1 MINLVKKALEQYGML
16 QNVRAVTVALSG
28 GADSVALLNAMLK
41 LTDEYGIVV
50 KAAHLNHNL
59 RGAESDRDEQF
70 VRALCAKENVELKV
84 KSVDI
89 NALAKEK
96 KQSVELAAR
105 NARYD
110 FFDECGGII
119 ATAHTADDN
128 IETVLLNMVRGSGAE
143 GLCGIPPVRDNFVRP
158 LIMCTRSQVEE
169 FCKQNKLDY
178 VTDSTNLTDDYTRNK
193 IRHNAVSVL
202 KEVNPS
208 AVSAVLRTCE
218 ILRDENAF
226 VARLAQKEYEILAK
240 NGGLDV
246 KNIKSVDKALLRR
259 VLRLLFEDVAKST
272 LDSFHTE
279 QLVSLAYK
287 GEGRCQL
294 GGGFCAEVV
303 QKVLKITKD
312 GQKNVEFEVETEK
325 ISFDQYKE
333 KLKVN
338 SLLSKN
344 AIDCDKII
352 GDTIVRSRKEGDAIK
367 LMNKGTKTLKKL
379 YNELGIEK
387 CERQNMPVLADD
399 SGVIWVYNA
408 GADVRVQIDANTKK
422 VLLISVNKVQ

>member
-1 MINLVKKALEQYGML
+1 ML
-16 QNVRAVTVALSG
+16 KGANTVTVALSG

-41 LTDEYGIVV
+41 LTDEYGIFV

-70 VRALCAKENVELKV
+70 VRDICAKANVELKV
-84 KSVDI
+84 KSVDV
-89 NALAKEK
+89 NSLAIEK

-105 NARYD
+105 NARYE
-110 FFDECGGII
+110 FFAECGGVV

-128 IETVLLNMVRGSGAE
+128 IETVLLNMVRGTGAE
-143 GLCGIPPVRDNFVRP
+143 GLCGIPPVRDNFIRP
-158 LIMCTRSQVEE
+158 LIMCTRSQIEE
-169 FCKQNKLDY
+169 FCNQHSLEY

-202 KEVNPS
+202 KEVNSS
-208 AVSAVLRTCE
+208 AATAVLRTCE

-226 VARLAQKEYEILAK
+226 ISNLATKECERRSK

-246 KNIKSVDKALLRR
+246 KNAKELDKALLRR
-259 VLRLLFEDVAKST
+259 VLRLYFETATNCT

-279 QLVSLAYK
+279 RLVCLAYK

-294 GGGFCAEVV
+294 SGGYFAQVLH
-303 QKVLKITKD
+303 KVLKIN
-312 GQKNVEFEVETEK
+312 KNEQVDFEFVVKTETVSIDE
-325 ISFDQYKE
+325 YKE

-344 AIDCDKII
+344 AMDCDKIV
-352 GDTIVRSRKEGDAIK
+352 GDMVVRSRVEGDSIK
-367 LMNKGTKTLKKL
+367 LKGKGTKTLKKL

-387 CERQNMPVLADD
+387 CERQNLPVLADCN
-399 SGVIWVYNA
+399 GVVWVYTA
-408 GADVRVQIDANTKK
+408 GADLRVQVDDNTKK
-422 VLLISVNKVQ
+422 VLLISASKMQ